1 MMFAVGNLDGTT
13 IVVNTTPTRRHL
25 QVSHDCTR
33 RRTT

>member
-13 IVVNTTPTRRHL
+13 IVVKPHL
-25 QVSHDCTR
+25 QVSHDHTR